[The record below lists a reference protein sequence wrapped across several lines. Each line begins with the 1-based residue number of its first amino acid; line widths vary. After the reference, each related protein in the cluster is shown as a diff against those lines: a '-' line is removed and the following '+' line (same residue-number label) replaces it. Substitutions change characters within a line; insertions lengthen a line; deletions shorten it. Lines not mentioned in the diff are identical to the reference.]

1 MKNFL
6 KNLFRKGKS
15 QEPPDLPKNV
25 NYTSVEEAE
34 RTRYYK
40 TEVDVVDDGLF
51 RTTVTSVN
59 EMATSRQRELL
70 SRLEVSWEGL
80 SKDDATNRITWILR
94 PVDYALGSTFTNLDI
109 LEKEHYRNLQ
119 VALAKSELVKKLPKY
134 GPNSYAKD
142 IYSEDYDRR
151 LTKEERHA
159 ITDLAMEIVPYTIF
173 KNLISNG
180 VKRYKKQLETSSK
193 QAVAANRDPRG

>member
-119 VALAKSELVKKLPKY
+119 VCLLYTSPS
-134 GPNSYAKD
+134 PR
-142 IYSEDYDRR
+142 DR
-151 LTKEERHA
+151 
-159 ITDLAMEIVPYTIF
+159 
-173 KNLISNG
+173 G
-180 VKRYKKQLETSSK
+180 
-193 QAVAANRDPRG
+193 